1 MSIDLKKIP
10 RKRRRIVQYILDHPE
25 QVVINGSEALSKKL
39 SVDRSTLI
47 NACKDLGFSGF
58 KDYRNNIKVRLKT
71 LEHKTY
77 PDILGDF
84 KTSNAVEESIVSSI
98 SADLSALQITS
109 KKVDLELIEE
119 TVDIIFNSNIVY
131 ICALGYN
138 QVLGLYLQHLL
149 RTIKAGIIHISHYHG
164 EVFDA
169 INNLTDKDVVI
180 SFSFDNVMSDSEKI
194 FLAAKKKGAKTI
206 SFTDSVHSSISKGA
220 NVNLLVNNP
229 SRYFFSPNVAALSL
243 CNIIMHCAVEKN
255 KPHSIKKL
263 ETYTKMSE
271 KSRVFI

>member
-1 MSIDLKKIP
+1 MNIDLKKIP
-10 RKRRRIVQYILDHPE
+10 RKRRRIVQYLLDHPE

-39 SVDRSTLI
+39 LVDRSTLI
-47 NACKDLGFSGF
+47 NACKDLGFNGF
-58 KDYRNNIKVRLKT
+58 KEYRDNIRVRLKT
-71 LEHKTY
+71 LEHKTS
-77 PDILGDF
+77 PDVLADF

-98 SADLSALQITS
+98 SADLSALQITC
-109 KKVDLELIEE
+109 KKVNIELIEE

-138 QVLGLYLQHLL
+138 QALGLYLQHLL
-149 RTIKAGIIHISHYHG
+149 RTIKAGIINISHYHG
-164 EVFDA
+164 EVFDT

-180 SFSFDNVMSDSEKI
+180 SFSFDKVMSDSEKI
-194 FLAAKKKGAKTI
+194 FLVAKKKGAKTI
-206 SFTDSVHSSISKGA
+206 SFTDSIHSSISKGA

-255 KPHSIKKL
+255 KPHSIKKM
-263 ETYTKMSE
+263 EAYNKMSE